1 MQQQTTTV
9 RVSRRTH
16 QILTELAQQN
26 GRSISDLLDHL
37 AERAR
42 RQAIFQ
48 QYNARMAELLANPD
62 ERAAWQR
69 ETTLSEVS
77 ASETDIQDAQTLAR

>member
-62 ERAAWQR
+62 ERAAWHR

-77 ASETDIQDAQTLAR
+77 ASETDSQDAQTLAR

>member
-1 MQQQTTTV
+1 MQQQTTTL

-48 QYNARMAELLANPD
+48 QYNARMAELLTNPD

-77 ASETDIQDAQTLAR
+77 ASETDSQDAQTLAR

>member
-77 ASETDIQDAQTLAR
+77 ASETDNQDAQTLAR